1 MGGIKNS
8 SILRHVRHLFRFIA
22 YTRVRSHIR
31 LGPLPEDM
39 SHMSQNRSYRT
50 SSGSSLGRRT
60 AGTLRRD
67 SSLAEEIIPNGFPR
81 WI

>member
-50 SSGSSLGRRT
+50 SSGSSPWAAGR
-60 AGTLRRD
+60 GGLRAR
-67 SSLAEEIIPNGFPR
+67 LFVR
-81 WI
+81 